1 MPLPWCCDVTG
12 GLVGRKE
19 ATVCHVAGTLC
30 NLAVVRGDWFKT
42 SLANDL
48 SGAVDAD
55 FLVVLAALA
64 PKSEASRVALA
75 GSLFGQGRKA
85 IIFQNQYR
93 IQASFADHLVGFHFA
108 SKHGLLGA

>member
-1 MPLPWCCDVTG
+1 MTHGKLRQK
-12 GLVGRKE
+12 LLQ
-19 ATVCHVAGTLC
+19 TLTPSHLIVMLHSAHISWR
-30 NLAVVRGDWFKT
+30 N
-42 SLANDL
+42 
-48 SGAVDAD
+48 